1 MKNEE
6 NQKGLLSPEITKL
19 SERLAKD
26 PTSKLF
32 VPLAEEYIKAGMLEE
47 AVAVLMDG
55 LKAHPGFTSAH
66 VTLGKVYLGKGQI
79 KEAKEQFETVIK
91 VSPDNLLAHR
101 KLVKIYQEEGAI
113 QQAIQSTQVILS
125 SNPKDEEMKK
135 ILSELA
141 SRQKNVSSSQGPEPE
156 AFSSLQAGTIE
167 RTSASVQ
174 PPPPPQASAEE
185 SRIHDQSSVR
195 LEVPSRT
202 DEGIFD
208 KEKQG
213 VADSPPREEGEAA
226 GRVLELEEP
235 EGSMEEILTLMGQ
248 EGKVETVS
256 KTSEEVLATESLA
269 DLYIKQGFFDKGIE
283 IYQALFSKDPENKAA
298 LKKLKDAIALS
309 RTSPKMP
316 SETEGAA
323 DEEPAPVKTPKK
335 SETAAVTEEIPVEV
349 SPQPSSVTPLSPR
362 QSKAGKIQKLQSW
375 LEQVKRSRK
384 Q

>member
-1 MKNEE
+1 
-6 NQKGLLSPEITKL
+6 
-19 SERLAKD
+19 
-26 PTSKLF
+26 
-32 VPLAEEYIKAGMLEE
+32 
-47 AVAVLMDG
+47 
-55 LKAHPGFTSAH
+55 
-66 VTLGKVYLGKGQI
+66 
-79 KEAKEQFETVIK
+79 
-91 VSPDNLLAHR
+91 
-101 KLVKIYQEEGAI
+101 
-113 QQAIQSTQVILS
+113 
-125 SNPKDEEMKK
+125 
-135 ILSELA
+135 
-141 SRQKNVSSSQGPEPE
+141 
-156 AFSSLQAGTIE
+156 
-167 RTSASVQ
+167 
-174 PPPPPQASAEE
+174 
-185 SRIHDQSSVR
+185 
-195 LEVPSRT
+195 
-202 DEGIFD
+202 
-208 KEKQG
+208 
-213 VADSPPREEGEAA
+213 
-226 GRVLELEEP
+226 LEEP

-256 KTSEEVLATESLA
+256 KTTEEVLATESLA